1 MNFTN
6 GKCRDLCIRLME
18 ADSCN
23 AVVAVLESEGLWADP
38 AVWRLYGD
46 EPNNFSAIGNQTE
59 RSDAA
64 LVEKIVNS
72 IDATLIAECLAAGI
86 DPESDSAPQSIH
98 EAVSAFF
105 EKDTVNADAPGHISG
120 WTKKKRGEAANRITV
135 AATGKK
141 GSGGNICLSIADS
154 GEGQTPNSVPDT
166 ILSLNKEN
174 KIKIPFVQ
182 GKFNMGGTAVL
193 RFCGDENL
201 QFVLTK
207 RNPAALQASDISSD
221 LWGFTVVRR
230 ENPQGKRRNSRYTYL
245 APMPDPNGSSKG
257 GILRFAADSMP
268 IFPESNRPY
277 SRPSSHGTLIKLYDY
292 ETTGFAKSDVLRR
305 DGLLRR
311 LDILLP
317 EIALP
322 VRIHECRGGGGHGG
336 SFDNPLTG
344 LTVRLDDDSAN
355 NLEFDP
361 ITCPFSVS
369 GEPLTATIYAFRP
382 GKGRTY
388 AKREGLIFTVNG
400 QTHAPLSRDFFRRS
414 RVGLGYLRDSLL
426 VLVDCTKLSGRS
438 REDLFMN
445 SRDRLSDH
453 ELRHQIELEL
463 EVILKE
469 EPRLR
474 ELKARR
480 REEELKEKLAEEK
493 PLELVLGALLKKSP
507 SLSSILLKGARLSNP
522 FDTRKS
528 GEEEKRKF
536 KGKRFPT
543 YFRFRGKPDSHVL
556 QRECAINLRQRIEF
570 ETDVEDNYFGRKR
583 EGGQFQLYTV
593 VDGLRKDVS
602 DFTGPVL
609 DRGSGSIRV
618 ALPPNA
624 EVADRLEY
632 VAVIDDCSR
641 VDPIENHFSIL
652 VKRPSEGRKRDS
664 SKRDKS
670 KNPKGDGDD
679 SKSESGF
686 SLPPVVRVYEEE
698 WGKHEPAFDRFAA
711 LRIVNAGDSEE
722 NGGKPKFD
730 FYVNCDN
737 MYLKSEAKGR
747 AEDVKLVEAQFVYG
761 MVLVGLGLLHEDSQR
776 KEADEGR
783 MSVEDQAEQF
793 SRAIAPF
800 MMTIVSDLGGLQFDG
815 DQAEPA

>member
-1 MNFTN
+1 MSFTN
-6 GKCRDLCIRLME
+6 QQCRDLCMRLME
-18 ADSCN
+18 ADSCDE
-23 AVVAVLESEGLWADP
+23 VVAVLESAGLWADP

-72 IDATLIAECLAAGI
+72 IDATLIGECLAAGV
-86 DPESDSAPQSIH
+86 DPESDAAPQSIR

-105 EKDTVNADAPGHISG
+105 EKDAVNADAPGHISG
-120 WTKKKRGEAANRITV
+120 WTTRKRGETANRITV

-141 GSGGNICLSIADS
+141 GAGGNICLSIADS

-174 KIKIPFVQ
+174 KIKILFVQ

-193 RFCGDENL
+193 RFCGNENL

-207 RNPAALQASDISSD
+207 RNPVAPAGSDSSFG

-245 APMPDPNGSSKG
+245 APIPGPGGSPKT
-257 GILRFAADSMP
+257 GILRFSADAMP
-268 IFPESNRPY
+268 IFPESNKPY
-277 SRPSSHGTLIKLYDY
+277 SRHSSHGTLIKLYDY
-292 ETTGFAKSDVLRR
+292 ETTGFSRSDVLRR

-317 EIALP
+317 QIALP

-344 LTVRLDDDSAN
+344 LAVRLDDDSAN
-355 NLEFDP
+355 NLEFEP

-369 GEPLTATIYAFRP
+369 GESLTATIYAFKP
-382 GKGRTY
+382 GKGKTY

-400 QTHAPLSRDFFRRS
+400 QTHAPLPRDFFRRS
-414 RVGLGYLRDSLL
+414 AVGLGYLRDSLL
-426 VLVDCTKLSGRS
+426 VTVDCTNLSGRS

-453 ELRHQIELEL
+453 ELRHQIEREL
-463 EVILKE
+463 EVILRE

-480 REEELKEKLAEEK
+480 REEELKEKLAEER
-493 PLELVLGALLKKSP
+493 PLELVLGSLLKKSP
-507 SLSSILLKGARLSNP
+507 SLSSILLKGTRLSNP
-522 FDTRKS
+522 FDTRKA
-528 GEEEKRKF
+528 GIEDKKKF

-543 YFRFRGKPDSHVL
+543 FFRFRGKPDNHVL
-556 QRECAINLRQRIEF
+556 SRECATNLRQRIEF

-583 EGGQFQLYTV
+583 EAGQFQLFMV
-593 VDGLRKDVS
+593 VDGLRKHVS
-602 DFTGPVL
+602 DYAGPVL
-609 DRGSGSIRV
+609 DRGSAGIRV

-624 EVADRLEY
+624 EVGDRLEY
-632 VAVIDDCSR
+632 VAVIDDCSK
-641 VDPIENHFSIL
+641 VDPIENQFSIV
-652 VKRPSEGRKRDS
+652 VKEPSDGRKRDS

-670 KNPKGDGDD
+670 KNSKGDGED
-679 SKSESGF
+679 SKSEAGF
-686 SLPPVVRVYEEE
+686 ALPPLVRVYEHD
-698 WGKHEPAFDRFAA
+698 WGRHDPAFDKFTA
-711 LRIVNAGDSEE
+711 LRIVDAGGSGETAE
-722 NGGKPKFD
+722 QPRFD

-737 MYLKSEAKGR
+737 VYLKSEAKGR
-747 AEDVKLVEAQFVYG
+747 VEDVKLIEAQFVYG
-761 MVLVGLGLLHEDSQR
+761 MVLVGLGLLHENSQK
-776 KEADEGR
+776 KEAAEGS

-793 SRAIAPF
+793 SRAVAPF
-800 MMTIVSDLGGLQFDG
+800 MMTIVSDLGSLQFDG
-815 DQAEPA
+815 DQADVT